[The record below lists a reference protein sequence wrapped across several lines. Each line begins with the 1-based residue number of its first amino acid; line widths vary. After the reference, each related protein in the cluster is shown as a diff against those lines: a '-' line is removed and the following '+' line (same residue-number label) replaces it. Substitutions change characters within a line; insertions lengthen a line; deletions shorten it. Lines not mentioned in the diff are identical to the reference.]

1 MKSILPLLVIL
12 LLILP
17 VASSPYLTTNKSPG
31 DSAEEGGGRNTF
43 CSGGWDPEDEGD
55 HFPCGREW
63 WNVDAFFEIEGMG
76 NWSLTSSFEYEMETP
91 ACNLFLT
98 VFDMD
103 TGTHYNLGSYG
114 DPIGT
119 LAYEKNRVNLTYYD
133 SWMKGLYP
141 SYAVH
146 FERKNFVINLHYDAV
161 TPPKFVAD
169 EISGGVLPMGLGYY
183 VYGFIPLCRVTGNI
197 TVDNKTAEL
206 HGSGY
211 YEHVWGNWT
220 YSNPLRNPSNLKNV
234 SSAYID
240 LMKWWLSHHKLSVP
254 STIAFSSD
262 NNMFGYDWIWASFDN
277 GWSMFYGNIPS
288 WVCKGPAFGIFY
300 LVSDDGQYITFSNIS
315 YEYGDMVYVK
325 EYDVYYPSEIKIIAR
340 EGEREMSLQ
349 FRMVCDVHTYLDT
362 NLSSIYWR
370 AIFLWE
376 SPGYVSGYY
385 SDGNNN
391 ITLSGRCEIEP
402 ERQVSVMGHNYIGF
416 NFTSPPDGIGME
428 ISIISHFFNI
438 GLDILFQVLPVPR
451 FHFSFKILP

>member
-1 MKSILPLLVIL
+1 MRCC
-12 LLILP
+12 
-17 VASSPYLTTNKSPG
+17 
-31 DSAEEGGGRNTF
+31 E
-43 CSGGWDPEDEGD
+43 
-55 HFPCGREW
+55 
-63 WNVDAFFEIEGMG
+63 
-76 NWSLTSSFEYEMETP
+76 
-91 ACNLFLT
+91 
-98 VFDMD
+98 
-103 TGTHYNLGSYG
+103 
-114 DPIGT
+114 
-119 LAYEKNRVNLTYYD
+119 
-133 SWMKGLYP
+133 
-141 SYAVH
+141 
-146 FERKNFVINLHYDAV
+146 
-161 TPPKFVAD
+161 
-169 EISGGVLPMGLGYY
+169 
-183 VYGFIPLCRVTGNI
+183 
-197 TVDNKTAEL
+197 
-206 HGSGY
+206 
-211 YEHVWGNWT
+211 
-220 YSNPLRNPSNLKNV
+220 
-234 SSAYID
+234 
-240 LMKWWLSHHKLSVP
+240 
-254 STIAFSSD
+254 
-262 NNMFGYDWIWASFDN
+262 DWIWASFDN
-277 GWSMFYGNIPS
+277 GWSMFYGNMPS